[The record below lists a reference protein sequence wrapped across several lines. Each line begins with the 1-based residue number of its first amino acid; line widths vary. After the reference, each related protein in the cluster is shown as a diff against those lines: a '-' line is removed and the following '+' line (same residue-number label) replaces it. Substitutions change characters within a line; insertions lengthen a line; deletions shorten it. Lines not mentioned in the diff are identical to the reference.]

1 MSSQENWQTGASR
14 QGGAGCGEDVPD
26 RQSVES
32 LLRRLVHQVEET
44 ERRYG
49 EALDDLQ
56 RRLDHLAHKT
66 DAARMSGAPGD
77 AATLDRLHDQVSG
90 LARRFEHEAA
100 TSLDDFERL
109 GRAVMGG
116 LERDAGGFASGPSP
130 EPFASPFADEPAM
143 ASSSLFTFPVPDR
156 GPVFPPFPPLPDTDG
171 DLSKRLVEM
180 AHRLEDSV
188 DAAMAPKALDDLN
201 ARVDAMGRQ
210 IGDALKALPKPVSLE
225 PLERQIADVARKLG
239 RAEGELAKIG
249 AIETALHRLIERVDG
264 QAGQLSDVAAKAAT
278 EAARLVSNGAKL
290 DAATSDRLDAMHR
303 DLQALNARSSAADDR
318 LTGIIESVH
327 DSLKEL
333 VQQAERSA
341 SRASALRPHAAFP
354 EPVPAEHDDQEKIE
368 PAKSAEI
375 ETEEPGAGKTPA
387 RPLEAQPLEARP
399 LEARLQFG
407 RAKRTGSGEGAVD
420 LDQGKTVDGMTVDLD
435 TPRVRR
441 TLVRK
446 SPRSESEME
455 EDLVAAARRAA
466 QAAARRA
473 AERAG
478 GDMRKPA
485 ASGTRIE
492 TQRVEIGAGAGRP
505 DGSLKRGWP
514 LLVFSAAVL
523 LVLSAILLY
532 SRLHTKPWP
541 ELLSPVVEESAT
553 PPSVP
558 SQNDALPG
566 ASEKAPAAKPN
577 IETAPAPN
585 PAPVTPD
592 SASNPARD
600 AASDAD
606 ESDHVTDIAK
616 SSYWPAT
623 VVTEQADAAPAP
635 SVAQTTEAEPA
646 LQEVEE
652 PALPPG
658 VVFTVEDPSQGF

>member
-1 MSSQENWQTGASR
+1 MSSQESWQTGASR
-14 QGGAGCGEDVPD
+14 HGGAGCGEDFPD
-26 RQSVES
+26 QQSVES
-32 LLRRLVHQVEET
+32 LLQRLVHQVEET
-44 ERRYG
+44 ERRYC

-66 DAARMSGAPGD
+66 DAARTSGASGD

-116 LERDAGGFASGPSP
+116 LERDA
-130 EPFASPFADEPAM
+130 SPFAAEPVMA
-143 ASSSLFTFPVPDR
+143 ASSPFTVPALEPN
-156 GPVFPPFPPLPDTDG
+156 PVFRPFPPLPDTDR

-239 RAEGELAKIG
+239 QAEGELAKIG
-249 AIETALHRLIERVDG
+249 GIEAALHRLIERVDG
-264 QAGQLSDVAAKAAT
+264 QAGQLSDVAARAAT
-278 EAARLVSNGAKL
+278 EAARLVLNGAKL

-341 SRASALRPHAAFP
+341 SRGSALRPHAPLP
-354 EPVPAEHDDQEKIE
+354 EPVPAEHDHREKNE
-368 PAKSAEI
+368 AAKSAET
-375 ETEEPGAGKTPA
+375 ETGEPGAGKASA
-387 RPLEAQPLEARP
+387 RPLEVRP
-399 LEARLQFG
+399 LEARSQFG

-420 LDQGKTVDGMTVDLD
+420 LDQGKTVDLD

-441 TLVRK
+441 SLVRK

-478 GDMRKPA
+478 GDMRKSA
-485 ASGTRIE
+485 ASGTCIQ
-492 TQRVEIGAGAGRP
+492 TQRVERGVGANRP

-514 LLVFSAAVL
+514 LLVVSAAVL

-532 SRLHTKPWP
+532 SRLQTKPWP

-553 PPSVP
+553 PPSAP

-577 IETAPAPN
+577 TETAPAPN
-585 PAPVTPD
+585 PTPVTPD
-592 SASNPARD
+592 SASNPAC
-600 AASDAD
+600 DAD
-606 ESDHVTDIAK
+606 ESDNVTDIAK

-623 VVTEQADAAPAP
+623 VVTEPADAEPAS
-635 SVAQTTEAEPA
+635 SVTETTEPEPAA

-658 VVFTVEDPSQGF
+658 IVFTVEDPSQGF

>member
-1 MSSQENWQTGASR
+1 MSSQESWQTGASR
-14 QGGAGCGEDVPD
+14 HGGAGWGEDVPD
-26 RQSVES
+26 QQSVES

-44 ERRYG
+44 ERRYS

-56 RRLDHLAHKT
+56 RRLDRLAHKT
-66 DAARMSGAPGD
+66 EAARNSGTSGD

-116 LERDAGGFASGPSP
+116 IERDAGRFAAGPSP
-130 EPFASPFADEPAM
+130 EPFLSSFAAEPASA
-143 ASSSLFTFPVPDR
+143 ASSPFTFPAPEPSPAFR
-156 GPVFPPFPPLPDTDG
+156 PLPPLTDADS
-171 DLSKRLVEM
+171 DLSKRLVAM

-188 DAAMAPKALDDLN
+188 DAAMAPKALDDLK
-201 ARVDAMGRQ
+201 ARVDAMARQ

-225 PLERQIADVARKLG
+225 PLERQIADVSHKLG
-239 RAEGELAKIG
+239 QAESELAKIG

-278 EAARLVSNGAKL
+278 EAARLVANGVKL
-290 DAATSDRLDAMHR
+290 DAATSERLDAMHR

-318 LTGIIESVH
+318 LAGIIEPVH

-341 SRASALRPHAAFP
+341 SRASAPRPHATFP
-354 EPVPAEHDDQEKIE
+354 EPAPTGHDDRENIE
-368 PAKSAEI
+368 PAKSAET
-375 ETEEPGAGKTPA
+375 ETEEPDAGEASA
-387 RPLEAQPLEARP
+387 RPLEAQSLESRP
-399 LEARLQFG
+399 QFG

-420 LDQGKTVDGMTVDLD
+420 LDHGKTVDLD
-435 TPRVRR
+435 APRVRR
-441 TLVRK
+441 NLVRK

-485 ASGTRIE
+485 TSGTRIE
-492 TQRVEIGAGAGRP
+492 TQRVERGVRANRS
-505 DGSLKRGWP
+505 DRSLKRGWP
-514 LLVFSAAVL
+514 LLVVSAAVL

-532 SRLHTKPWP
+532 SRLPTRPWP
-541 ELLSPVVEESAT
+541 ELLSPAVEESAA
-553 PPSVP
+553 PPAVP
-558 SQNDALPG
+558 SQSDALPG
-566 ASEKAPAAKPN
+566 ASEKAPAAKPD
-577 IETAPAPN
+577 IETAPAPR
-585 PAPVTPD
+585 PTPVTPD
-592 SASNPARD
+592 STSSPARD

-606 ESDHVTDIAK
+606 EGDNVTDIAK
-616 SSYWPAT
+616 SSSWPAT
-623 VVTEQADAAPAP
+623 VVTEPVDAAPAP
-635 SVAQTTEAEPA
+635 SVAEMTEAEPA
-646 LQEVEE
+646 ALQDVEE

-658 VVFTVEDPSQGF
+658 VVFTVEDPSQSF